1 MATKTVRTPTKVR
14 ANREAVLEY
23 FNAMKQEP
31 VKEESTL
38 QQTPSGLH
46 FNIPTKRLVYESDH
60 YAVFDVEESASSQS
74 DDASFHSL
82 RGQESI
88 DAPQG
93 FYYGTENESQR
104 YHGGQ
109 EHQQKA
115 SSSGLQDRRYT
126 NSCSQRSTTSGHRD
140 STFTAQQDSRHSRM
154 SGTSQTYH
162 YTGGVHGKS
171 TGSICPPN
179 EKLRSGHAGMQQQA
193 RTLVEQ
199 SKVNDGHHRTT
210 TSSHSQGGWQSA
222 QHGSQHSTQ
231 YNQKQEGMSGTA
243 DLCRLYGYVDD
254 KRADRKE
261 EEAKYEEDI
270 LRKGFEE
277 IMKEAVSSTKEINQ
291 FLYDLWRSQRMCD
304 ITIKVNEKEFHAH
317 KLALAAH
324 SEKFTNRYCEEA
336 PSTIT
341 EVILP
346 DATPEA
352 TEALINYIYTNE
364 LTLTAEN
371 IESIIV
377 CARQLGIKSAL
388 NFCQDF
394 LNSFNEDSV
403 LFLLPI
409 AQRQGF
415 TEVAERMFGFINKS
429 SLVMLQSVGF
439 LQCEVHQVEWMVSR
453 DELVVSTELEVFMA
467 VLRWINHDQNDR
479 IKYAPMLIGCVRLIY
494 ISPEDLVK
502 HVEPESHI
510 FNIQKCFEM
519 LYFAFR

>member
-14 ANREAVLEY
+14 ANREAVIEY
-23 FNAMKQEP
+23 FDAMKQEP
-31 VKEESTL
+31 VKDGSTL

-46 FNIPTKRLVYESDH
+46 FKLPTKRLVYESDH
-60 YAVFDVEESASSQS
+60 YAVFDNEESASSQS

-88 DAPQG
+88 EAPQG

-104 YHGGQ
+104 YNGGR
-109 EHQQKA
+109 EHQQTA
-115 SSSGLQDRRYT
+115 SSSGLQDRRYS
-126 NSCSQRSTTSGHRD
+126 NSQRSTSDNRD
-140 STFTAQQDSRHSRM
+140 PTFTTQQDSRHCRM
-154 SGTSQTYH
+154 PGASQTYH
-162 YTGGVHGKS
+162 YRGGTREKS
-171 TGSICPPN
+171 TASICTPD
-179 EKLRSGHAGMQQQA
+179 EKLRSGPAGMQQQA
-193 RTLVEQ
+193 STFVEQ
-199 SKVNDGHHRTT
+199 SKVDGGQHRTT

-222 QHGSQHSTQ
+222 QHGSQHATQ
-231 YNQKQEGMSGTA
+231 YNQKQGGVSGTA
-243 DLCRLYGYVDD
+243 DLGHLYGYVDD
-254 KRADRKE
+254 KRADRKG

-277 IMKEAVSSTKEINQ
+277 MMKEAVSSTKEINQ
-291 FLYDLWRSQRMCD
+291 FLYDLWRTQRMCD

-336 PSTIT
+336 PSTVT

-394 LNSFNEDSV
+394 LYSFNEDSV

-439 LQCEVHQVEWMVSR
+439 LQCEVHQVEWMISR

-467 VLRWINHDQNDR
+467 VLRWINHNQSDR

-502 HVEPESHI
+502 HVEPETHI